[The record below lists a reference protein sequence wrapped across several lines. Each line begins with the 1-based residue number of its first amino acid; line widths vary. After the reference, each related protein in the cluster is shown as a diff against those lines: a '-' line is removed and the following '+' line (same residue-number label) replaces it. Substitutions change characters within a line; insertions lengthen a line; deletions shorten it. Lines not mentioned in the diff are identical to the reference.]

1 MGGQVQEI
9 HECHLDSYHVDG
21 KMSCKWLNC
30 KEEYRGI
37 TTLEV
42 ITERRHLR
50 TRGGPSP
57 AAVAV
62 AVAAVRYRDRTQS
75 RTNVASI
82 DFPCDKR
89 SETPYIP
96 ESVTFSS
103 QRCERQASTSMK
115 EDRTVVGVYAYVYT
129 RVCYAWSFPKP
140 ERLSWSGFSLDRR
153 CCYLLVGSDGP

>member
-1 MGGQVQEI
+1 MCV
-9 HECHLDSYHVDG
+9 CV
-21 KMSCKWLNC
+21 CW
-30 KEEYRGI
+30 GI

-57 AAVAV
+57 ATVAAV

-96 ESVTFSS
+96 ESVTFSCE
-103 QRCERQASTSMK
+103 RCERQASTSCMK
-115 EDRTVVGVYAYVYT
+115 EDRTVGSGVYAYVYT
-129 RVCYAWSFPKP
+129 RASY
-140 ERLSWSGFSLDRR
+140 G
-153 CCYLLVGSDGP
+153 